1 MLVFEDLNGTLVQFS
16 RNPIKSIA
24 NFPKECNYKRVVEL
38 TAEDYPDFSRIKRHK
53 KKLDTPEGGSL
64 TTPLYKNKPN
74 SRSYNDMSS
83 EQTSVLGDDMFSN
96 DTESRIDYGALNMSI
111 IPESPYSG
119 FSESEYTSYGVS
131 PAHNNLMDEVLPINK
146 KIKPNAAQ
154 KESKNKPNLRL
165 NIKRAEDSFK
175 DALKADSKGNRRKV
189 PSVLSSQ
196 KINSS
201 QKNYIRKANYESVKA
216 GDKKS
221 DMAPSPYQMN
231 FSNHSQLNAKLNN
244 LIASPNREGISQQ
257 PMFKNFM
264 TEEENMAPNSTEYP
278 FAFQFAGTT
287 PPMLKQND
295 GNRITPDDSYT
306 SAQIA
311 NFLSHRTPP
320 QEQLHVFT
328 FQPTELKVAENM
340 MPTYSGYGMEN
351 DNNSYNKN
359 SFWGHQLNGNYSKPD
374 YGYNSGLFATNR
386 PSFEGIYPYGGE
398 ERFSDFNEKFSQL
411 KFN

>member
-1 MLVFEDLNGTLVQFS
+1 MQ
-16 RNPIKSIA
+16 
-24 NFPKECNYKRVVEL
+24 
-38 TAEDYPDFSRIKRHK
+38 
-53 KKLDTPEGGSL
+53 
-64 TTPLYKNKPN
+64 
-74 SRSYNDMSS
+74 
-83 EQTSVLGDDMFSN
+83 
-96 DTESRIDYGALNMSI
+96 
-111 IPESPYSG
+111 
-119 FSESEYTSYGVS
+119 
-131 PAHNNLMDEVLPINK
+131 
-146 KIKPNAAQ
+146 
-154 KESKNKPNLRL
+154 
-165 NIKRAEDSFK
+165 